1 MRELRGPM
9 PSIELIPTGGVD
21 GTNAA
26 AFLEAG
32 AAAVGI
38 GGAITR
44 ADGETRRA
52 IVAAVSSAGRAA
64 R

>member
-1 MRELRGPM
+1 M

-21 GTNAA
+21 GANAA
-26 AFLEAG
+26 SFLEAG

-44 ADGETRRA
+44 ADAATRRA
-52 IVAAVSSAGRAA
+52 IVAAVASAGRGGG
-64 R
+64 